1 MSLMP
6 RRRGAAGV
14 DVDDT
19 QPDSSG
25 STGVTW
31 AEAVMRAVTL
41 GWPETIRLCVVVLV
55 VAIAGAGCRALASWL
70 GTLL

>member
-6 RRRGAAGV
+6 WRRGSAGM

-19 QPDSSG
+19 QPGSSG
-25 STGVTW
+25 STQVTW
-31 AEAVMRAVTL
+31 AEAVMRAVAL
-41 GWPETIRLCVVVLV
+41 GWPETIRLCVVLLV
-55 VAIAGAGCRALASWL
+55 MAIAGAGCHALATWL